1 MDLTNSFEVRQP
13 VETVWDFFGNVPAVA
28 SCLPGAEMTEELGDD
43 TYGGRVAVRMGP
55 VRLQFAGRARI
66 TSRDEAAKRM
76 VIDASG
82 ADEKGR
88 GQANLGLVA
97 TLSATRSG
105 TTVRLDQ
112 DLQLSGAAAQYG
124 RGMISDVT
132 SVLMGQ
138 FADNM
143 QRQIDALARGERVDV
158 GRSAAPAGGLSIA
171 LQAVRLAL
179 GRVFRR
185 FFLPYE
191 PTRV

>member
-13 VETVWDFFGNVPAVA
+13 VETVWNFLGNVPAVA

-43 TYGGRVAVRMGP
+43 TYGGRVGVRMGP

-66 TSRDEAAKRM
+66 TSRDEAARRM

-143 QRQIDALARGERVDV
+143 QRQIDAMARGERVDV
-158 GRSAAPAGGLSIA
+158 SRAAAPAGGLSIA

>member
-13 VETVWDFFGNVPAVA
+13 VETVWDFLGNVPAVA

-43 TYGGRVAVRMGP
+43 TYGGRVGVRMGP

-66 TSRDEAAKRM
+66 TSRDEAARRM

-143 QRQIDALARGERVDV
+143 QRQIDAMARGERLDV
-158 GRSAAPAGGLSIA
+158 SRAAAPAGGLSIA